1 MNRCVLRYTQDYSL
15 LIHTTM
21 DLNRATI
28 LGRLTQD
35 PELRT
40 TTSGKTV
47 TNMTVATNRV
57 WSDAGGTKQ
66 EQSEFHNCV
75 VWGRLGEI
83 AAQYL
88 TKGRRVY
95 AEGRIETRDWTGQD
109 GVKRYRTE
117 LIIDN
122 MIMLDGPQGAGTP
135 NQSRPSAA
143 PATPFPSGNGGGN
156 DDAEEIRVEDI
167 PF

>member
-1 MNRCVLRYTQDYSL
+1 
-15 LIHTTM
+15 M

-35 PELRT
+35 PELKNT
-40 TTSGKTV
+40 TTGKSV

-57 WSDAGGTKQ
+57 WTDGSGTKQ
-66 EQSEFHNCV
+66 EQTEFHNCV
-75 VWGRLGEI
+75 LWGKLGEI

-88 TKGRRVY
+88 AKGRRVY

-117 LIIDN
+117 LVLDN
-122 MIMLDGPQGAGTP
+122 MIMLDGPQGGSSAP
-135 NQSRPSAA
+135 RPAA
-143 PATPFPSGNGGGN
+143 NSGNAPFAGGN
-156 DDAEEIRVEDI
+156 NAPDNSAEEIRVEDI